1 MISYFKIL
9 CLDFIHTTPQ
19 LFWDQSHFPD
29 HPTFCSFFCN
39 LSRWICIDLIFMDMW
54 PSTSVWWLFLP
65 QNQRSANKSMAKRE
79 SSWPAS
85 LSCCGLVWLCFAW
98 ILVCC
103 HNYWSSCS
111 VQETLFL
118 HRHPVPLAL
127 NGLFITISQR
137 FLSLG
142 KRDCSV
148 YILLMAE
155 HFPVSYSLHFGQFG
169 ISVFINIYWKQKLLW
184 WGFKD
189 IHCWFNKK
197 SLRISVIWYLWI
209 KW

>member
-1 MISYFKIL
+1 
-9 CLDFIHTTPQ
+9 
-19 LFWDQSHFPD
+19 
-29 HPTFCSFFCN
+29 
-39 LSRWICIDLIFMDMW
+39 MDMW

-98 ILVCC
+98 ILACC

-118 HRHPVPLAL
+118 HRRPVPLAL
-127 NGLFITISQR
+127 NGLFIMLSQR

-169 ISVFINIYWKQKLLW
+169 ISVFINVYWKQKLLW

-197 SLRISVIWYLWI
+197 SLRISVIWYPWI